1 MENILELKN
10 IKKSFGGT
18 SVLNGIDLCVQ
29 PGEFITLLGSSG
41 CGKTTTLRIISG
53 LETPD
58 SGSVLL
64 EGVDVTNTEP
74 NRRNVHT
81 VFQNY
86 ALFPHMNVEANIG
99 YSLKLR
105 GVKKPEIKERVR
117 EMLELVQLTEYGDR
131 MPGELSG
138 GQRQRV
144 AIARSV
150 IDSPKVLLLDE
161 PLGALDLKLREQ
173 MQLELKKLQQSL
185 GITFIFVTHDQG
197 EALSMSDRVAVFNN
211 GRIEQVDSPRDLY
224 MRPRTPFVA
233 GFVGTS
239 NVFDGLMA
247 EKLCGMTGSF
257 ALRPEHIRLNTPGE
271 LQANGTIQAV
281 QYQGAA
287 TRFEL
292 KLNGGE
298 KLLVSQANMTGEELP
313 ATLTPGQQVMV
324 SWSRDVMVPLVEE
337 R

>member
-1 MENILELKN
+1 MVSSSLCWGRPAPAKPLPAPDCWIRTAFRRGYLYFWYARQQSATVGAGREYCLPGLRAISAYVDSDNVAYGLMVKGVNKKQRHAMAQEALEKVALG
-10 IKKSFGGT
+10 F
-18 SVLNGIDLCVQ
+18 VQ
-29 PGEFITLLGSSG
+29 Q
-41 CGKTTTLRIISG
+41 R
-53 LETPD
+53 
-58 SGSVLL
+58 
-64 EGVDVTNTEP
+64 
-74 NRRNVHT
+74 
-81 VFQNY
+81 
-86 ALFPHMNVEANIG
+86 
-99 YSLKLR
+99 
-105 GVKKPEIKERVR
+105 KPS
-117 EMLELVQLTEYGDR
+117 Q
-131 MPGELSG
+131 LSG

-144 AIARSV
+144 AIARALV
-150 IDSPKVLLLDE
+150 NEPRVLLLDE

-271 LQANGTIQAV
+271 MQANGTIQAV

-292 KLNGGE
+292 TLSGGE

-324 SWSRDVMVPLVEE
+324 SWSRDVMVALVEE

>member
-1 MENILELKN
+1 MTYAVEFDNVSRLYGDVRAVDGVSIA
-10 IKKSFGGT
+10 IK
-18 SVLNGIDLCVQ
+18 D
-29 PGEFITLLGSSG
+29 GEFFSMLGPSG
-41 CGKTTTLRIISG
+41 SGKTTCLRLIAGFEQLSGGAISIFG
-53 LETPD
+53 KPASNLPPWER
-58 SGSVLL
+58 
-64 EGVDVTNTEP
+64 DVN
-74 NRRNVHT
+74 T
-81 VFQNY
+81 VFQDY
-86 ALFPHMNVEANIG
+86 ALFPHMSILDNVAYGLMVKGVNKKQRHAMAQEAVNEP
-99 YSLKLR
+99 R
-105 GVKKPEIKERVR
+105 
-117 EMLELVQLTEYGDR
+117 
-131 MPGELSG
+131 
-138 GQRQRV
+138 
-144 AIARSV
+144 
-150 IDSPKVLLLDE
+150 VLLLDE

-298 KLLVSQANMTGEELP
+298 KLLVNQANMTGEELP

>member
-1 MENILELKN
+1 MCIRLPVRLYPGFESPVLRQSKVRHLYINFSL
-10 IKKSFGGT
+10 T
-18 SVLNGIDLCVQ
+18 SRCTHCSPVYQVMGI
-29 PGEFITLLGSSG
+29 
-41 CGKTTTLRIISG
+41 
-53 LETPD
+53 
-58 SGSVLL
+58 
-64 EGVDVTNTEP
+64 VTAVP
-74 NRRNVHT
+74 S
-81 VFQNY
+81 
-86 ALFPHMNVEANIG
+86 P
-99 YSLKLR
+99 YS
-105 GVKKPEIKERVR
+105 
-117 EMLELVQLTEYGDR
+117 QY
-131 MPGELSG
+131 
-138 GQRQRV
+138 
-144 AIARSV
+144 
-150 IDSPKVLLLDE
+150 
-161 PLGALDLKLREQ
+161 
-173 MQLELKKLQQSL
+173 

>member
-1 MENILELKN
+1 M
-10 IKKSFGGT
+10 
-18 SVLNGIDLCVQ
+18 
-29 PGEFITLLGSSG
+29 
-41 CGKTTTLRIISG
+41 
-53 LETPD
+53 
-58 SGSVLL
+58 
-64 EGVDVTNTEP
+64 
-74 NRRNVHT
+74 
-81 VFQNY
+81 
-86 ALFPHMNVEANIG
+86 LF
-99 YSLKLR
+99 
-105 GVKKPEIKERVR
+105 
-117 EMLELVQLTEYGDR
+117 
-131 MPGELSG
+131 
-138 GQRQRV
+138 
-144 AIARSV
+144 RS
-150 IDSPKVLLLDE
+150 VLLLDE

-197 EALSMSDRVAVFNN
+197 EALSVSDRVAVFNN

-239 NVFDGLMA
+239 NVFDPLMA
-247 EKLCGMTGSF
+247 ENLCGMTGSF
-257 ALRPEHIRLNTPGE
+257 ALRPEHIRLNIPGE
-271 LQANGTIQAV
+271 MQANGTIQAV

-292 KLNGGE
+292 TLSGGE

>member
-1 MENILELKN
+1 MAQEALEKVALG
-10 IKKSFGGT
+10 F
-18 SVLNGIDLCVQ
+18 VQ
-29 PGEFITLLGSSG
+29 Q
-41 CGKTTTLRIISG
+41 R
-53 LETPD
+53 
-58 SGSVLL
+58 
-64 EGVDVTNTEP
+64 
-74 NRRNVHT
+74 
-81 VFQNY
+81 
-86 ALFPHMNVEANIG
+86 
-99 YSLKLR
+99 
-105 GVKKPEIKERVR
+105 KPS
-117 EMLELVQLTEYGDR
+117 Q
-131 MPGELSG
+131 LSG

-144 AIARSV
+144 AIARALV
-150 IDSPKVLLLDE
+150 NEPRVLLLDE

-271 LQANGTIQAV
+271 MQANGTIQAV

-292 KLNGGE
+292 TLSGGE

-324 SWSRDVMVPLVEE
+324 SWSRDVMVALVEE